1 MFGTGQIIKRT
12 AFFIMRNRFA
22 DIRSKTGEEFQV
34 FTCGGRGIIPKAAD
48 AKIKKT
54 AKREIP
60 VCQDNS

>member
-12 AFFIMRNRFA
+12 AFFIMRTRFA

-48 AKIKKT
+48 AKIKKNGK
-54 AKREIP
+54 AGNP
-60 VCQDNS
+60 CLPG